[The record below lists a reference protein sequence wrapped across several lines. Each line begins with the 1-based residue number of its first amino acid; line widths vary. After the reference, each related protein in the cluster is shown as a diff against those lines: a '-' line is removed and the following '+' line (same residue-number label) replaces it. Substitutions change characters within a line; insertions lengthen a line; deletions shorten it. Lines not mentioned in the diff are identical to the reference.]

1 VVVRWCSVRA
11 VTDPDEDLPSAV
23 WQTCTRPGHLLAAGP
38 LLREPGRA
46 FLGLSILAAD
56 PDQARLLKEQ
66 DPAVRAGIFRVECL
80 PWLIPAGSVTFARTR
95 FPGPWP
101 KPPATDAHRR

>member
-1 VVVRWCSVRA
+1 MTRRSLTRTPRTRCRTRIWR
-11 VTDPDEDLPSAV
+11 T

-38 LLREPGRA
+38 LLGEPGRA

-66 DPAVRAGIFRVECL
+66 DPAVRAGMFRVECL
-80 PWLIPAGSVTFARTR
+80 PWLIPAGAVTFARTR
-95 FPGPWP
+95 FPRSMAEAAG
-101 KPPATDAHRR
+101 D